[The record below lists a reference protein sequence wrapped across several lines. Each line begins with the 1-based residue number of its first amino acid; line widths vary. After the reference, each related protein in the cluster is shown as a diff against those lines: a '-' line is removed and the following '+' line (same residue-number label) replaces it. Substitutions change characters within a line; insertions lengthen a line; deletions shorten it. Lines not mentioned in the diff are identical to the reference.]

1 MGNIHKHLLKKPS
14 TFYDTLIVRIQ
25 QKEPKCSEEKI
36 YKKKNISGTP
46 VMDFFCQNFVIS
58 LSKKDSNTDAFL
70 LIFQKFSEQLFCWE
84 TRNCCFW
91 IQRKL
96 SKHMSHAESAN
107 TRTAS

>member
-46 VMDFFCQNFVIS
+46 VMDFFF
-58 LSKKDSNTDAFL
+58 
-70 LIFQKFSEQLFCWE
+70 
-84 TRNCCFW
+84 
-91 IQRKL
+91 
-96 SKHMSHAESAN
+96 
-107 TRTAS
+107 